1 MEMKKSSTSSISF
14 GSGWRAPS
22 GLRLTGRV
30 ISTVS
35 AASSRASSSALTC
48 FSLVPNARPKS
59 ARSLP
64 MSLPASFFW
73 SFGNAPMALLACVIA
88 DSAPAYCVLMAFN
101 SSIVEAF
108 SIFAMP
114 LGNRI
119 GYRLG
124 VEYRTLCH
132 EIPFLSTVCFTHKTR
147 KFQRFTTSH
156 SFNMT
161 RHSQAQQHHRR
172 AGAEIERFR
181 LAVDG
186 NRHDSVDAFQHILG
200 QPARL
205 VAEQHRLGLRK

>member
-114 LGNRI
+114 SATASVTAWASNTAPSATRYLSYQPFVLRI
-119 GYRLG
+119 KRAIPTFLRL
-124 VEYRTLCH
+124 H
-132 EIPFLSTVCFTHKTR
+132 ILST
-147 KFQRFTTSH
+147 
-156 SFNMT
+156 
-161 RHSQAQQHHRR
+161 
-172 AGAEIERFR
+172 
-181 LAVDG
+181 
-186 NRHDSVDAFQHILG
+186 
-200 QPARL
+200 
-205 VAEQHRLGLRK
+205 